1 MQVHI
6 GHYISGAAHAGFIL
20 WVLFGGAFRPEPIPF
35 EVTDVAVI
43 SEQEF
48 LALSATASAP
58 EISDTV
64 TPLTVPN
71 DPEPEQVPP
80 AAPDPDAAPVVKP
93 QPRPQP
99 PADPLPNAPQ
109 RDAPPAPK
117 PIDRVAPEPVAP
129 PPPDVAEADTAQDS
143 VSLTGDTAAD
153 TPQDQQEAAAP
164 QEAVTEIVTE
174 ATPKPSG
181 APSTSL
187 RPRKR
192 PAQLAQVSDPDPAPQ
207 PTPEPAPEQDAKPP
221 VDQQSVNDALAA
233 ALADT
238 QSDTPSG
245 PPLSF
250 SEREA
255 FRASVQQCW
264 NLDDGSLWA
273 RVTVTVAMTLDRN
286 GKVDSEPKL
295 VASQG
300 GSESDTQI
308 AFQAARRAIYLCQKS
323 GYSLPADKYDQWRE
337 IEITFNP
344 NN

>member
-1 MQVHI
+1 MHI
-6 GHYISGAAHAGFIL
+6 GHYISGAAHTGFIL

-64 TPLTVPN
+64 AALSAPN
-71 DPEPEQVPP
+71 DPEPEQTPQ
-80 AAPDPDAAPVVKP
+80 ATAPDPDVAPVVKP

-129 PPPDVAEADTAQDS
+129 PPPDVAEAETAQDS

-153 TPQDQQEAAAP
+153 TPQDQQEVAAP
-164 QEAVTEIVTE
+164 QEAATEIVTE
-174 ATPKPSG
+174 AAPTPSG
-181 APSTSL
+181 APSTSP

-192 PAQLAQVSDPDPAPQ
+192 PAQLAQVSEPDPAPD
-207 PTPEPAPEQDAKPP
+207 PAPAQDAEPP
-221 VDQQSVNDALAA
+221 VDQQSVNDALASV
-233 ALADT
+233 LADT
-238 QSDTPSG
+238 QADTPSG

-250 SEREA
+250 SERET
-255 FRASVQQCW
+255 FRASVQRCW

-273 RVTVTVAMTLDRN
+273 RVTVTVAMTLDRT
-286 GKVDSEPKL
+286 GKVNSDPRL

>member
-1 MQVHI
+1 MHI

-48 LALSATASAP
+48 LALSATPSAP
-58 EISDTV
+58 EISDSV
-64 TPLTVPN
+64 TPLTQPN
-71 DPEPEQVPP
+71 DPAPEPAPPVQPVP
-80 AAPDPDAAPVVKP
+80 DVDPVVKP

-99 PADPLPNAPQ
+99 PAAPLPDAPQ
-109 RDAPPAPK
+109 RDAPPAPRQ
-117 PIDRVAPEPVAP
+117 IDRVAPEPVAP

-143 VSLTGDTAAD
+143 VSLTGDAASE
-153 TPQDQQEAAAP
+153 TPQDQQEAQAP

-192 PAQLAQVSDPDPAPQ
+192 PEQLAQVSEPD
-207 PTPEPAPEQDAKPP
+207 PEPAPESDPAQDAKPP
-221 VDQQSVNDALAA
+221 VDQQSVNDALAS
-233 ALADT
+233 ALAETQADT
-238 QSDTPSG
+238 QADTPSG

-264 NLDDGSLWA
+264 NVDDGSLWA

-286 GKVDSEPKL
+286 GKVDSDPKL
-295 VASQG
+295 IASQG
-300 GSESDTQI
+300 GSEADTQI

>member
-1 MQVHI
+1 MHI

-48 LALSATASAP
+48 LALSSTATAP

-64 TPLTVPN
+64 TPLATPT
-71 DPEPEQVPP
+71 DPEVEQVPP
-80 AAPDPDAAPVVKP
+80 VSPETDDAPVVKP

-99 PADPLPNAPQ
+99 PAAPLPDAPQ

-117 PIDRVAPEPVAP
+117 QIDRVAPEPVAP
-129 PPPDVAEADTAQDS
+129 PPPDVAEADEAQDS
-143 VSLTGDTAAD
+143 VSLTGETTAE

-164 QEAVTEIVTE
+164 QEAATEIVTE

-192 PAQLAQVSDPDPAPQ
+192 PEQLTQVTEPEQ
-207 PTPEPAPEQDAKPP
+207 TPEPQSASEQDAKPP
-221 VDQQSVNDALAA
+221 VDQKSVNDALAS
-233 ALADT
+233 ALAET
-238 QSDTPSG
+238 QADTPSG
-245 PPLSF
+245 PPLNF

-255 FRASVQQCW
+255 FKASVQRCW
-264 NLDDGSLWA
+264 NVDDGSLWA

-286 GKVDSEPKL
+286 GKVNSDPRL
-295 VASQG
+295 IASQG
-300 GSESDTQI
+300 GSESDVQI

-323 GYSLPADKYDQWRE
+323 GYSLPADKYDHWRE
-337 IEITFNP
+337 IEITFKP